1 MAQQIWLVIIMT
13 KFVGYYIMD
22 GRAFVVAKEAFIME
36 TVVFWY
42 CDNGKMMKNNSFSV
56 NAINVNNHLYS
67 AINLNHVKLRY
78 IQPCNFLTKRALVSQ
93 QSTLAV
99 AKILTFRIIWINHAG
114 SNIWY
119 HTHNLTINHRHGTI
133 KTPVLFTQSTALQQ
147 SPCNILMIFTIADS
161 NNWLFSYLCTVYLSF
176 HKGN

>member
-42 CDNGKMMKNNSFSV
+42 CDNVKMMKNNSFSV
-56 NAINVNNHLYS
+56 NAINVKNHLYS

-78 IQPCNFLTKRALVSQ
+78 IEPCNFLTKRALVSQ

-99 AKILTFRIIWINHAG
+99 AKDPNILHYFNQSCWVR
-114 SNIWY
+114 
-119 HTHNLTINHRHGTI
+119 LTIYDTTHTI
-133 KTPVLFTQSTALQQ
+133 WQ
-147 SPCNILMIFTIADS
+147 
-161 NNWLFSYLCTVYLSF
+161 
-176 HKGN
+176 